1 MNSKSDKAQTNPNYN
16 TMNPTKGTITKHH
29 RTRIPHSP
37 SSASETAR
45 RHHQHHISS
54 SMTFLLPAIVT
65 LLGAMA
71 FQGAE
76 ASGVLIYKQ
85 TSSQLGQKVTSSTLK
100 WEQYSAKELN
110 QMEYAIQGGKFV
122 SEDEHY
128 PIYVC
133 RVIIEGVQTSGH
145 TEKQKQS
152 QVCVV
157 SYMKIVKNYD
167 KFEVLMNKGHLG
179 KIIWQPWTK
188 FNAGVPIGAISV
200 DDYSYIGRR
209 RINHQS
215 LNDHMGADFNLGRL
229 DPTVGLGKISVVE
242 DQNEREYD
250 DGEVLI
256 EVEPIRYE
264 LKDIVLDKI
273 RTDEQINTTA
283 LAHGILRNTY
293 DTSNQIETV
302 LSYSYDH
309 AQYWG
314 THEGTARG
322 LATKIYEKGSTT
334 PTEIN
339 WSLKFTKKINETKS
353 VSSNLP
359 PGTAINVTLLG
370 DYVTLEAPY
379 RAKLFSF
386 YKGSSESRSRD
397 IKAEVRKSYLKDI
410 KLEYSD
416 IYWIE
421 NGTFIPTTTT
431 TTTSTT
437 THPSTTK
444 HSDAKPMSEPPIVL
458 LSDIGRS
465 SVSTSDSKSPKSK
478 GAGGDDEINENIIP
492 NESRENYAE
501 NLKHMKDSASPGT
514 SHSTRLYCWT
524 SSSILILLI
533 LFTVRVFG

>member
-1 MNSKSDKAQTNPNYN
+1 
-16 TMNPTKGTITKHH
+16 MNPTKGTITTKQHH
-29 RTRIPHSP
+29 RRIP
-37 SSASETAR
+37 
-45 RHHQHHISS
+45 SS
-54 SMTFLLPAIVT
+54 SSGTTSCRRRCNHSLTFLLPTIVT

-71 FQGAE
+71 FQGAD
-76 ASGVLIYKQ
+76 ASVVHTYKQ
-85 TSSQLGQKVTSSTLK
+85 TSSQLGQKVTSSTLM
-100 WEQYSAKELN
+100 WEQYSAKDLS
-110 QMEYAIQGGKFV
+110 QMEYAIQGGKYV

-133 RVIIEGVQTSGH
+133 RVSIEGVQTSGH

-152 QVCVV
+152 QLCVV
-157 SYMKIVKNYD
+157 SYLKEVKKYD
-167 KFEVLMNKGHLG
+167 KFEVLVNKGHLG
-179 KIIWQPWTK
+179 KIIWKPWRK

-215 LNDHMGADFNLGRL
+215 INDHMGADFTLGRF
-229 DPTVGLGKISVVE
+229 DPTLGLGKILVVE
-242 DQNEREYD
+242 DQYEREYD

-256 EVEPIRYE
+256 ETEPIRYE
-264 LKDIVLDKI
+264 LRDIVLDKI
-273 RTDEQINTTA
+273 RTDERVNTTEM
-283 LAHGILRNTY
+283 AHGILENTY

-302 LSYSYDH
+302 LSYSFDH
-309 AQYWG
+309 VQYWG
-314 THEGTARG
+314 THEGIARG
-322 LATKIYEKGSTT
+322 LATKVYEKGATI
-334 PTEIN
+334 PAEIY
-339 WSLKFTKKINETKS
+339 WGLKFAKKIKETKS

-379 RAKLFSF
+379 RAKLFAF
-386 YKGSSESRSRD
+386 YQGISESVSRN
-397 IKAEVRKSYLKDI
+397 ITAEVRKSYLKDI
-410 KLEYSD
+410 KLEYSPV
-416 IYWIE
+416 YWIE

-437 THPSTTK
+437 THPTTTK

-465 SVSTSDSKSPKSK
+465 VVSTSSADSKSSKSK
-478 GAGGDDEINENIIP
+478 SDSNGDDINENIIP

-501 NLKHMKDSASPGT
+501 NLKHMKDAASPGT

-524 SSSILILLI
+524 NSILILLI
-533 LFTVRVFG
+533 LVTVRVFG